1 MMQSVLFFGKSAP
14 ANIFGKGFLLLCR
27 RKPVF
32 CLDLVGKAERFYVG
46 LVLAFFSAW
55 EVQALTN
62 NEVAAA
68 GLLRGFLLPVS
79 LFQLC
84 GVQV

>member
-46 LVLAFFSAW
+46 LVLTFFSAG
-55 EVQALTN
+55 EVQAITN

-68 GLLRGFLLPVS
+68 WLLRGFLLPVS
-79 LFQLC
+79 IFQLC
-84 GVQV
+84 VVQV